1 MSYLEIN
8 GIDLWYER
16 AGQGRPVIFLHA
28 FAVSGAMWFGQVSA
42 LTAAGWDVVWID
54 QRGHGKSSAPSGAY
68 TVSQMAADV
77 HQLVERLKLGRVCL
91 VGLSM
96 GGRVAMRFALDYP
109 DEIAALVLV
118 SSKSE
123 PALEAKDDLEDL
135 IKKVEQGQIAWAIEE
150 WYKRPSYHRLAA
162 AAPDL
167 VARLKAEWREKSGNG
182 FVGAARAIIEMD
194 PMTNRL
200 SEIKAPTL
208 ALAGELDP
216 LCHPYVALY
225 ERSIPRCQGN
235 IAQASGHFV
244 NVEQPDRFNNL
255 LLAFLSQ
262 TG

>member
-1 MSYLEIN
+1 MFYLKIN

-16 AGQGRPVIFLHA
+16 TGQGRPVIFLHA
-28 FAVSGAMWFGQVSA
+28 YAVTGAMWFAQVPA
-42 LTAAGWDVVWID
+42 LTAAGWDVVCVD
-54 QRGHGKSSAPSGAY
+54 QRGHGKSSAPAGAY

-77 HQLVERLKLGRVCL
+77 HQLVERLNLSKVCL

-96 GGRVAMRFALDYP
+96 GGRVAMRFTLDYP

-123 PALEAKDDLEDL
+123 PALEAKDDLEAL
-135 IKKVEQGQIAWAIEE
+135 IKMVEQGQIDWAIGE

-167 VARLKAEWREKSGNG
+167 VARFKAEWHGKSGDG
-182 FVGAARAIIEMD
+182 FIGAARAIIEME
-194 PMTNRL
+194 PMSQRL
-200 SEIKAPTL
+200 SEINVPTL

-216 LCHPYVALY
+216 LCHPYVELY
-225 ERSIPRCQGN
+225 ERSIPHCQAN
-235 IAQASGHFV
+235 IVHASGHFV
-244 NVEQPDRFNNL
+244 NVEQPDHFNNV
-255 LLAFLSQ
+255 LLAFLNQ